1 MKKILVSFLVLMLVV
16 IAACGQK
23 SAGNVQEPP
32 VKEVAGDLA
41 ADSFGNSVNS
51 ISSDENDTSASQ
63 LNGVDQGLADVQ
75 NI

>member
-1 MKKILVSFLVLMLVV
+1 MKKTLMSFLVLVLVI

-23 SAGNVQEPP
+23 SAGTAQNIPAKAAVDS
-32 VKEVAGDLA
+32 V

-63 LNGVDQGLADVQ
+63 LSGVDQGLADVQ